1 MPRDGS
7 GIYTT
12 PAGTTAVPDTTI
24 ESSKYNGNIADV
36 AADLNAP
43 RPIIAGG
50 TGGNSAATARANL
63 KAEAASVLV
72 TNYETHPFEDGSFY
86 SNPGATNAPSPGY
99 LAGICYGI
107 GLNAVALEVR
117 DLSAAPDVKWTRTK
131 VSNVWSAWKIDGSGS
146 FVELAGDTMTGD
158 LTINKPQPILWLNGA
173 AGNARAVA
181 SQTAGVLRWSL
192 NYGDSTP
199 ETGANAGSDFA
210 LIAFNDAG
218 VGISNPLLIKRATGN
233 VHLGSFEFGEATI
246 AQAGIITTSSL
257 VALRAPTPTGTVYIQ
272 NGGGGAGTIN
282 YGVFS
287 TSGLTVTGGITANGN
302 INANGNMGIN
312 AAAPFLYM
320 NKSSGAGGQQNSI
333 LGQTATTS
341 RWSLELGSSDAEG
354 GTADGSSF
362 ILHGYTNAGG
372 YIGQALNINRATLVP
387 TFGGSIK
394 GPGWH
399 GRQGVGGASVGSPQ
413 NFYWTST
420 VLQAWVD
427 NSNVGTV
434 AFTSDYRTKKDV
446 ADLPSSWDAVKAL
459 RPVSYTQAQYTPN
472 IEIAYRAEEARKA
485 REQAAKEGVEPK
497 PVEEPQPM
505 FAADDVE
512 RWGFVAHE
520 LQETLIESAAT
531 GYKDAPDHV
540 QSPNPW
546 TVIAALTKALQEA
559 MARIEALE
567 AAAAVPVR

>member
-86 SNPGATNAPSPGY
+86 SSPGATNAPSPGY

-282 YGVFS
+282 YGIFS
-287 TSGLTVTGGITANGN
+287 TSGLSVVGAITASGT
-302 INANGNMGIN
+302 INANGNVVATGAIQSNNGYIIAQSATTPQLMLQNASGVVKGQVFHDIAAGNMYMRN
-312 AAAPFLYM
+312 AAAGVDF
-320 NKSSGAGGQQNSI
+320 I
-333 LGQTATTS
+333 LAS
-341 RWSLELGSSDAEG
+341 
-354 GTADGSSF
+354 DGSTYLGNGFHSKQ
-362 ILHGYTNAGG
+362 GSTGPVDG
-372 YIGQALNINRATLVP
+372 YILNFRWTGALMEA
-387 TFGGSIK
+387 
-394 GPGWH
+394 W
-399 GRQGVGGASVGSPQ
+399 VGST
-413 NFYWTST
+413 Y
-420 VLQAWVD
+420 
-427 NSNVGTV
+427 VGAMTL
-434 AFTSDYRTKKDV
+434 TSDYRIKKDV
-446 ADLPSSWDAVKAL
+446 IDLPSTWDVVKAL
-459 RPVSYTQAQYTPN
+459 RPVSYTQAQYTSDV
-472 IEIAYRAEEARKA
+472 ELELRKEA
-485 REQAAKEGVEPK
+485 AAKRIEQGLKDDKLTP
-497 PVEEPQPM
+497 PLGPM
-505 FAADDVE
+505 FAADDIE
-512 RWGFVAHE
+512 RWGFIAHE
-520 LQETLIESAAT
+520 VQETLLPSAASAV
-531 GYKDAPDHV
+531 KDDPVAV
-540 QSPNPW
+540 QSLNLAPI
-546 TVIAALTKALQEA
+546 VASLTKALQEA

-567 AAAAVPVR
+567 AAASVPAR